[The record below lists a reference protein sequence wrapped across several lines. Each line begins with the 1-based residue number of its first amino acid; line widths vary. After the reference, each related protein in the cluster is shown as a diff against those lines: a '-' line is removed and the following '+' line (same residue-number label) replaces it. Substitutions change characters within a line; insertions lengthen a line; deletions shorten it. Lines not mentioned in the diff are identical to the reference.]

1 MNCEPLVNA
10 IAAAMMFLEES
21 GDDEVDP
28 DSAVRALENMSH
40 ALLQYAGPDRE
51 DFLELI
57 ERVADGT
64 ADEHDARFIRDIPR
78 MIGMVES

>member
-1 MNCEPLVNA
+1 MNCEPLVKA

-28 DSAVRALENMSH
+28 DSAERALENMSH
-40 ALLQYAGPDRE
+40 ALLQYAGSDRE
-51 DFLELI
+51 EFLELI

-64 ADEHDARFIRDIPR
+64 PDEHDARFIRDIPR

>member
-1 MNCEPLVNA
+1 MNCEPLVKA

-28 DSAVRALENMSH
+28 DSGERALENMSH
-40 ALLQYAGPDRE
+40 ALLQYAGSDRDE
-51 DFLELI
+51 FLELI

-64 ADEHDARFIRDIPR
+64 PDEHDARFIRDIPR

>member
-1 MNCEPLVNA
+1 MNCEPLVKA

-28 DSAVRALENMSH
+28 DSAERALENMSH

-51 DFLELI
+51 DFLRLI
-57 ERVADGT
+57 ERIADGT
-64 ADEHDARFIRDIPR
+64 PDEHDARFIRDIPR